1 MYHSQHATRTSVH
14 PAEGWVQV
22 ALSMLRRQLLAASLE
37 AEGQRVQGAGVPLSM
52 QHRPLC
58 ILQRNGC
65 NHLKHVLGAVL
76 LCCPHTGS
84 LPAHHTVMI
93 FHVTP

>member
-1 MYHSQHATRTSVH
+1 MHERALQTQVVLPLRKLRDGGCRGQVYHSQHATQTSVH

-37 AEGQRVQGAGVPLSM
+37 AEGRRVQGAGVPFSM

-58 ILQRNGC
+58 ILQRDEC
-65 NHLKHVLGAVL
+65 R
-76 LCCPHTGS
+76 
-84 LPAHHTVMI
+84 LP
-93 FHVTP
+93 